1 VYNGN
6 KLLLANNKKM
16 ENTNFK
22 IALPSLIIGL
32 SLIASFVI
40 GSVTFYKVR
49 SLDNYLSVTGS
60 ATKNVVADNAKFSG
74 TFSRTVKISNIKGGY
89 STIANDLIL
98 VKKFLQDQGISES
111 DMIFS
116 AVSMMQNYDYNP
128 NYQTEKEYNVSQTVE
143 ISSSDVSKISSLA
156 QNIKQLIDSGVIFST
171 NPVEYYYTKL
181 PQLRVDLLS
190 DAIKDAKARAGKL
203 AESSGQG
210 VGSLKAASTGV
221 VQVLPSNSL
230 EISDYGTYDT
240 SKINKTVMIT
250 VKASFNLK

>member
-1 VYNGN
+1 
-6 KLLLANNKKM
+6 M

-22 IALPSLIIGL
+22 IALPSIIIGL
-32 SLIASFVI
+32 SLIASFII

-74 TFSRTVKISNIKGGY
+74 TFTRTVKASDIKGGY
-89 STIANDLIL
+89 SVIADDLVL
-98 VKKFLQDQGISES
+98 VKRFLKDQGISES

-116 AVSMMQNYDYNP
+116 AVSMMQNYDYKS
-128 NYQTEKEYNVSQTVE
+128 NYETEKEYNVSQTVE
-143 ISSSDVSKISSLA
+143 ISSGDVAKISSLA
-156 QNIKQLIDSGVIFST
+156 ENVKQLIDTGVIFST
-171 NPVEYYYTKL
+171 NQVEYYYTKL
-181 PQLRVDLLS
+181 PELRVELLS
-190 DAIKDAKARAGKL
+190 DAIKDAKARASKL
-203 AESSGQG
+203 AESNGQK

-221 VQVLPSNSL
+221 VQVLSSNSL

>member
-1 VYNGN
+1 
-6 KLLLANNKKM
+6 M
-16 ENTNFK
+16 EKFNIKST
-22 IALPSLIIGL
+22 LPSLILGL
-32 SLIASFVI
+32 SLILSFVI

-60 ATKNVVADNAKFSG
+60 ATKNVISDSAKFSG
-74 TFSRTVKISNIKGGY
+74 TFSRVVKISNIKGGY
-89 STIANDLIL
+89 STIASDLDL
-98 VKKFLQDQGISES
+98 VKKFLKSQGIAES
-111 DMIFS
+111 DAIFS
-116 AVSMMQNYDYNP
+116 TVSMMQNYDYYQNG
-128 NYQTEKEYNVSQTVE
+128 QTEKEYTISQTVE
-143 ISSSDVSKISSLA
+143 ISSSDVAKISSVA
-156 QNIKQLIDSGVIFST
+156 QNIKQLIDLGVIFST

-181 PQLRVDLLS
+181 PELRVDLLS

-210 VGSLKAASTGV
+210 VGSLKSASTGV

-240 SKINKTVMIT
+240 SKVNKTVMIT

>member
-1 VYNGN
+1 
-6 KLLLANNKKM
+6 M

-74 TFSRTVKISNIKGGY
+74 TFTRTVKASNIKGGY
-89 STIANDLIL
+89 SVIASDMVL
-98 VKKFLQDQGISES
+98 VKKFLKDQGIAES

-116 AVSMMQNYDYNP
+116 AVSMMQNYDYKS
-128 NYQTEKEYNVSQTVE
+128 NYETEKEYNISQTVE
-143 ISSSDVSKISSLA
+143 ISSGDVAKISSLA
-156 QNIKQLIDSGVIFST
+156 ENVKQLIDTGVIFST
-171 NPVEYYYTKL
+171 NQVEYYYTKL
-181 PQLRVDLLS
+181 PELRVELLS
-190 DAIKDAKARAGKL
+190 DAIKDAKARASKL
-203 AESSGQG
+203 AESNGQR

-221 VQVLPSNSL
+221 VQVLSSNSL